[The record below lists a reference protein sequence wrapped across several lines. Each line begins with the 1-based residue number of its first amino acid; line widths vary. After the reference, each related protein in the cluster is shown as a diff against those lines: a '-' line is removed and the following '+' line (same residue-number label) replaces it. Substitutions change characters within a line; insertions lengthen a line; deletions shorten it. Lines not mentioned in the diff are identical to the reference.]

1 MRAVDIIIKKKQ
13 GLVLNEEEIHF
24 IIDGFVKGLIP
35 EYQISALLMAICFN
49 GLNEE
54 ERFYLT
60 KEMLESGEQVDLSQ
74 VKGLCVDKH
83 STGGVGDKT
92 TLVIAPIIASFGL
105 KMAKMSGRGLG
116 HTGGT
121 LDKLESIPGFNINV
135 STENFFKQV
144 NEIGIA
150 VVGQTANI
158 TPADKK
164 LYALRDVTGTIE
176 SVGLIAGSIM
186 SKKLASGAKNILLD
200 VKVGD
205 GAFMK
210 TLADAQELAKAMV
223 GIGAKFDRKVVAMLT
238 DMDQPLGE
246 AVGNSLE
253 VIEAIETLKGNGPK
267 DFTDLCYRICAEMLI
282 NANVCSSL
290 DEAYLKITEKINNK
304 EALNKLRQM
313 IEYQNG
319 DSNVIDDYSLF
330 GCANEEIVVKSKV
343 EGYVKQI
350 LTANIGTA
358 AMILGA
364 GRNTIED
371 VIDPTVGIKVLAK
384 KGEFLKIGDPLAI
397 IYTNGKNTENAINMI
412 YDSYVIT
419 KEDVKKSNIILDI
432 IGE

>member
-1 MRAVDIIIKKKQ
+1 MRTVDIIVKKKQ
-13 GLVLNEEEIHF
+13 GFSLSKEEIHF
-24 IIDGFVKGLIP
+24 VIDGFVKGDIP
-35 EYQISALLMAICFN
+35 EYQISALLMAICFQ

-74 VKGLCVDKH
+74 INGLCVDKH

-135 STENFFKQV
+135 SSENFFKQV
-144 NEIGIA
+144 NEIGLA

-186 SKKLASGAKNILLD
+186 SKKLASGAQNILLD

-210 TLADAQELAKAMV
+210 TLQDAQELARAMV
-223 GIGAKFDRKVVAMLT
+223 GIGKKFGRKVVAMLT

-246 AVGNSLE
+246 AIGNSLE

-282 NANVCSSL
+282 NANVCKSL
-290 DEAYLKITEKINNK
+290 DEAYIKIKEKIDNK
-304 EALNKLRQM
+304 EALNKLKQM
-313 IEYQNG
+313 IEYQKGN
-319 DSNVIDDYSLF
+319 SLVVDDYSLF
-330 GCANEEIVVKSKV
+330 GVAKEEIVVKSKV
-343 EGYVKQI
+343 SGYVKQI

-364 GRNTIED
+364 GRNTIDD
-371 VIDPTVGIKVLAK
+371 VIDPTVGIKALAK
-384 KGEFLKIGDPLAI
+384 KGQFINVGDPIAI
-397 IYTNGKNTENAINMI
+397 VYTNGKNTNNAIDMI

-419 KEDVKKSNIILDI
+419 KEKVDKCNIILDI

>member
-13 GLVLNEEEIHF
+13 GLVLSEQEIHF
-24 IIDGFVKGLIP
+24 MIDGFVKGIIP
-35 EYQISALLMAICFN
+35 EYQMSALLMAICFQ
-49 GLNEE
+49 GLNEK

-60 KEMLESGEQVDLSQ
+60 KEMLESGEQIDLSR
-74 VKGLCVDKH
+74 VNGLCVDKH

-92 TLVIAPIIASFGL
+92 TLVVAPIIASFGL

-121 LDKLESIPGFNINV
+121 LDKLESIPGFNISV
-135 STENFFKQV
+135 SSDDFFKQV

-210 TLADAQELAKAMV
+210 TLEDAQELAKAMV
-223 GIGAKFDRKVVAMLT
+223 NIGSQFGRKVVAMLT

-267 DFTDLCYRICAEMLI
+267 DFVNLCYRICSEILI
-282 NANVCSSL
+282 TSDVCKNQE
-290 DEAYLKITEKINNK
+290 EAFEKIKEKIDNG
-304 EALNKLRQM
+304 EALNKLKLM
-313 IEYQNG
+313 IEYQHGN
-319 DSNVIDDYSLF
+319 SQVIDNYDIF
-330 GCANEEIVVKSKV
+330 GKAKEEIIVKAKSV
-343 EGYVKQI
+343 GYVKKI
-350 LTANIGTA
+350 HTANIGTA

-371 VIDPTVGIKVLAK
+371 VIDPTVGIKIIAK
-384 KGEFLKIGDPLAI
+384 KGDYLEVGDPIAI
-397 IYTNGKNTENAINMI
+397 VYTNGKNTNQAIDML
-412 YDSYVIT
+412 YESY
-419 KEDVKKSNIILDI
+419 ELSNQKINKGEIILDV

>member
-13 GLVLNEEEIHF
+13 GLVLSEEEIHF

-319 DSNVIDDYSLF
+319 NSSVIDDYSLF

-419 KEDVKKSNIILDI
+419 KEEVKKSNIILDI

>member
-1 MRAVDIIIKKKQ
+1 MRAVDIIIKKKN
-13 GLVLNEEEIHF
+13 GLVLSEQEIHF
-24 IIDGFVKGLIP
+24 MIDGFVKGKIP
-35 EYQISALLMAICFN
+35 DYQISALLMAICFQ

-60 KEMLESGEQVDLSQ
+60 KEMLESGEQVDLSR
-74 VKGLCVDKH
+74 VNGLCVDKH

-135 STENFFKQV
+135 SPDDFFKQV

-176 SVGLIAGSIM
+176 SIGLIS
-186 SKKLASGAKNILLD
+186 ASGAKNILLD

-210 TLADAQELAKAMV
+210 TLGDAQELAKAMV
-223 GIGAKFDRKVVAMLT
+223 NIGSKFGRKVVAMLT

-282 NANVCSSL
+282 NANICDNV
-290 DEAYLKITEKINNK
+290 DEAYKEIKVKIENK
-304 EALNKLRQM
+304 EALNKLKQM
-313 IEYQNG
+313 IAYQKGN
-319 DSNVIDDYSLF
+319 SNVIDDYTLF
-330 GCANEEIVVKSKV
+330 GKTKEEVVVKSKV
-343 EGYVKQI
+343 SGYVKQI
-350 LTANIGTA
+350 HTANIGTA

-364 GRNTIED
+364 GRNTVED
-371 VIDPTVGIKVLAK
+371 VIDPTVGIKIIAK
-384 KGEFLKIGDPLAI
+384 KGDFINSGDPIAI
-397 IYTNGKNTENAINMI
+397 IYTNGRNTDNAINMI

-419 KEDVKKSNIILDI
+419 KDEVKKSDIILDI